1 MKYFDSKYQ
10 SEQGIKIST
19 NDLIVNANKY
29 VYYRNVYIFIDKLK
43 NLTNQRLNIKS
54 IIISYFRDFAL
65 M

>member
-10 SEQGIKIST
+10 SEQEIEIST
-19 NDLIVNANKY
+19 NDSIVNAGKY

-43 NLTNQRLNIKS
+43 NVTNQHLDIKL
-54 IIISYFRDFAL
+54 IIILYFRDSAL